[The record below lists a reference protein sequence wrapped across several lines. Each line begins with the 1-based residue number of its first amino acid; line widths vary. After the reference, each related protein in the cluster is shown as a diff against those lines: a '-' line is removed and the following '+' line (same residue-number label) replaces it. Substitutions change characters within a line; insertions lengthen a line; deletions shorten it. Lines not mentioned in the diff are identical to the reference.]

1 MHWSVTINKAL
12 VTWGMLAQMQK
23 GNAQMCVC
31 EARTKHIYI
40 YKGRFNAWLKIDLK
54 CPFSM
59 Q

>member
-31 EARTKHIYI
+31 EARTKQIYI
-40 YKGRFNAWLKIDLK
+40 YIYIKAD
-54 CPFSM
+54 SM
-59 Q
+59 HG

>member
-31 EARTKHIYI
+31 ATRTEQKKSKKLYIYI
-40 YKGRFNAWLKIDLK
+40 
-54 CPFSM
+54 
-59 Q
+59 